1 MKGFT
6 KDGKF
11 HPIKPYNK
19 VRKSRDNTTKEQGVR
34 KSRNRFHPKGYKPP
48 TFGKKKPAGTWEI
61 TKTEYGSS
69 KNVEI
74 TKDHVVIFDDDGR
87 EVVYWDKK
95 EWEDEPEIKPIIK
108 NYIKLANQG
117 KVEEIKEAIKPRPE
131 QRWDFNQRKAR
142 DELPEPLV
150 ETELTD
156 IFDEVA
162 DVNTGIIDFNK
173 LENSTKKNIE
183 FILKR
188 ENRLGSNQTISVYL
202 VDSREETSRKEFER
216 TGNGFSGFYQYDYT
230 IWNENETS
238 GLSGTAYGSINHGEV
253 LDMDLELYNEVLGKK
268 IKEIGSL

>member
-142 DELPEPLV
+142 DDPPV
-150 ETELTD
+150 PFVTGRARTE
-156 IFDEVA
+156 
-162 DVNTGIIDFNK
+162 
-173 LENSTKKNIE
+173 
-183 FILKR
+183 ILK
-188 ENRLGSNQTISVYL
+188 NFWLDKLTHDQQT
-202 VDSREETSRKEFER
+202 REFEQYKKDQIR
-216 TGNGFSGFYQYDYT
+216 IGYQPYQGDLADWREHQIY
-230 IWNENETS
+230 IIS
-238 GLSGTAYGSINHGEV
+238 AFGE
-253 LDMDLELYNEVLGKK
+253 
-268 IKEIGSL
+268 